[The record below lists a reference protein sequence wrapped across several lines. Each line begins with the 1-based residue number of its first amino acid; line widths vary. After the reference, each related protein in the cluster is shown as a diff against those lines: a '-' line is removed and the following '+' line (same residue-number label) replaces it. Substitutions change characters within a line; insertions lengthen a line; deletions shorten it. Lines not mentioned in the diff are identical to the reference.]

1 MLSLSFA
8 QDSDLGWYISFVT
21 MRELS
26 VADSKDTDWAAT
38 TGVGLLKVNIMFF
51 RLFFW
56 VSVVNLLT
64 GSRIPRLN
72 NT

>member
-8 QDSDLGWYISFVT
+8 QDSDLGWYTSFVT

-51 RLFFW
+51 RLFLGFRGE
-56 VSVVNLLT
+56 SAYGIKN
-64 GSRIPRLN
+64 SEIE
-72 NT
+72 